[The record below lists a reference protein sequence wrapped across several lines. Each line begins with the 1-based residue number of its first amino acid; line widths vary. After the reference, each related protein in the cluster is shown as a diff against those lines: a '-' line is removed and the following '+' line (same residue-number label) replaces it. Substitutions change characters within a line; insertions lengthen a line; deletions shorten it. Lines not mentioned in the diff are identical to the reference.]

1 MYRKNIT
8 RRSRTAIV
16 IAIDGSIS
24 MQEFTLLHSTRM
36 RKMDAAALISN
47 FIIDELITRATR
59 AGDIRDYYDITVIQY
74 SGDVIDTIIAEESGG
89 MVPVNQLHNATPQ
102 PVSYNIVHMED
113 DGTQSTIPIT
123 LHEWVKPKAYGI
135 APMYEAF
142 VHIKDTITKWCN
154 DDFNR
159 NSFPPTV
166 INITAGCCGDAE
178 EDELLDI
185 ADEIAS
191 IGTKD
196 GATLLINIELT
207 DERSEHN
214 ESLLFPSL
222 SQDISHDNDGQMLY
236 NMSSTLPKELEP
248 LINKMLGEQHKG
260 PYKCFARN
268 ASICEILAISDI
280 GTEKCNH
287 Y

>member
-1 MYRKNIT
+1 MNGKPVKIMKYEGLIIVDGKE
-8 RRSRTAIV
+8 TAFN
-16 IAIDGSIS
+16 D
-24 MQEFTLLHSTRM
+24 
-36 RKMDAAALISN
+36 ISN
-47 FIIDELITRATR
+47 L
-59 AGDIRDYYDITVIQY
+59 
-74 SGDVIDTIIAEESGG
+74 
-89 MVPVNQLHNATPQ
+89 
-102 PVSYNIVHMED
+102 
-113 DGTQSTIPIT
+113 
-123 LHEWVKPKAYGI
+123 K
-135 APMYEAF
+135 
-142 VHIKDTITKWCN
+142 
-154 DDFNR
+154 
-159 NSFPPTV
+159 
-166 INITAGCCGDAE
+166 
-178 EDELLDI
+178 